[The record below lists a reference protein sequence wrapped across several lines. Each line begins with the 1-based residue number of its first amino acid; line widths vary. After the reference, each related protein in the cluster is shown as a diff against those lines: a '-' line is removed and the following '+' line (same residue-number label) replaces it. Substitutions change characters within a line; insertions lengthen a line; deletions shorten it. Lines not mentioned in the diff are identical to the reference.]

1 MLNPSDIINKNK
13 KNPFQQV
20 EYSAEFNAPKVK
32 QEKLVDLYIN
42 PHFYDYIFDWDH
54 YYYIICGGYGSSK
67 SYNTALKIL
76 QKITR
81 EKRTVLVA
89 RAVAET
95 HKDSTFAL
103 FSDIINSNAAY
114 KKMARIN
121 KNPISIHFTNGSKI
135 IFKGMDNPEKLKSVH
150 NVSIVWL
157 EEATEISAEGFKEV
171 VGRLRHPTQ
180 SLHIIITNNPVSKSS
195 WVYKRFFINNDDIEK
210 PIINLDDRELYE
222 KRIIK
227 KENTYYHHSV
237 CTDNYFLPQSYID
250 QLDEMKKYD
259 PDMYRIA
266 RQGKFGQ
273 TGLLVFPQ
281 FQVVPRKLM
290 EDLIGNIPSRF
301 KMDKYG
307 MDFGFVESYNA
318 LIGLIVDTHKQDLY
332 ITSCYYARGKTD
344 PETAR
349 EIADYMDVMIKADAA
364 EPKTIRYY
372 QQSGFNM
379 RKTKKF
385 NGSRAQYTKKIKRFR
400 NIYCCADLKPVIN
413 ELQELTYK
421 KDKQGVMVEDQF
433 NIDPHTLSAMWYAL
447 DDYDVPDL
455 KRDIKKYVTKNRDD
469 RSIALGYR

>member
-1 MLNPSDIINKNK
+1 MISPLDVINKNK
-13 KNPFQQV
+13 KDFRNV
-20 EYSAEFNAPKVK
+20 DYLAEFNGPKK
-32 QEKLVDLYIN
+32 KTQKDVDVYIN
-42 PHFYDYIFDWDH
+42 PHFKDYIFDWSH
-54 YYYIICGGYGSSK
+54 YYYVVFGGYGSSK
-67 SYNTALKIL
+67 SYNTAIKIL

-103 FSDIINSNAAY
+103 FKDIITGNPAFNRLA
-114 KKMARIN
+114 KIN
-121 KNPISIHFTNGSKI
+121 KNPISIEFKNGSRV

-157 EEATEISAEGFKEV
+157 EEATEISVEGFKEV

-195 WVYKRFFINNDDIEK
+195 WVYKRFFIDNDDINN
-210 PIINLDDRELYE
+210 PIVTLDDKELYE

-227 KENTYYHHSV
+227 KGNIYYHHSV
-237 CTDNYFLPQSYID
+237 CTDNFFLPPSYIE

-259 PDMYRIA
+259 PDLYRIA
-266 RQGKFGQ
+266 REGKFGQ

-281 FQVVPRKLM
+281 FQVISREMM
-290 EDLIGNIPSRF
+290 EKMLSNIPSRY
-301 KMDKYG
+301 KVDKYG

-318 LIGLIVDTHKQDLY
+318 LVGMIIDTNRHDLY

-349 EIADYMDVMIKADAA
+349 EIADYMDVLIKADSA
-364 EPKTIRYY
+364 EPKTIKYY

-379 RKTKKF
+379 RKSKKF
-385 NGSRAQYTKKIKRFR
+385 NGSRAQYTKKVKRFR
-400 NIYCCADLKPVIN
+400 NIYCCSDLRPVIN
-413 ELQELTYK
+413 ELQELTYD
-421 KDKQGVMVEDQF
+421 KDKDGMIIEDEF
-433 NIDPHTLSAMWYAL
+433 NIDPHTLSAIWYAL

-455 KRDIKKYVTKNRDD
+455 KRDVKKYVKDRQYN

>member
-1 MLNPSDIINKNK
+1 MISPLDVINKNK
-13 KNPFQQV
+13 KDFRNV
-20 EYSAEFNAPKVK
+20 DYLAEFNGPKK
-32 QEKLVDLYIN
+32 KTQKDVDVYIN
-42 PHFYDYIFDWDH
+42 PHFKDYIFDWNH
-54 YYYIICGGYGSSK
+54 YYYVVFGGYGSSK
-67 SYNTALKIL
+67 SYNTAIKIL

-103 FSDIINSNAAY
+103 FKDIITGNPAFNRLA
-114 KKMARIN
+114 KIN
-121 KNPISIHFTNGSKI
+121 KNPISIEFKNGSRI

-157 EEATEISAEGFKEV
+157 EEATEISVEGFKEV

-195 WVYKRFFINNDDIEK
+195 WVYKRFFIDNDDINN
-210 PIINLDDRELYE
+210 PIVTLDDKELYE

-227 KENTYYHHSV
+227 KGNIYYHHSV
-237 CTDNYFLPQSYID
+237 CTDNFFLPPSYIE

-259 PDMYRIA
+259 PDLYRIA
-266 RQGKFGQ
+266 REGKFGQ

-281 FQVVPRKLM
+281 FQVISREMM
-290 EDLIGNIPSRF
+290 EKMLSNIPSRY
-301 KMDKYG
+301 KVDKYG

-318 LIGLIVDTHKQDLY
+318 LVGMIIDTNRHDLY

-349 EIADYMDVMIKADAA
+349 EIADYMDVLIKADSA
-364 EPKTIRYY
+364 EPKTIKYY

-379 RKTKKF
+379 RKSKKF
-385 NGSRAQYTKKIKRFR
+385 NGSRAQYTKKVKRFR
-400 NIYCCADLKPVIN
+400 NIYCCSDLRPVIN
-413 ELQELTYK
+413 ELQELTYD
-421 KDKQGVMVEDQF
+421 KDKDGMIIEDEF
-433 NIDPHTLSAMWYAL
+433 NIDPHTLSAIWYAL

-455 KRDIKKYVTKNRDD
+455 KRDVKKYVSNRQYN